1 LHAKKFEQRLPPYI
15 NYKMANIPNDW
26 LCPIS
31 LSIMKDPV
39 IAQDGHTYEREAITQ
54 WFATN
59 DRSPKTNEPL
69 SSTALI
75 ANIALRNTI
84 QEFFA
89 ANPQALTSVA
99 APLFTPSPLTT
110 TITKKGSTIHVS
122 VSAPS
127 TGKRQPIVLI
137 AIVDNS
143 GSMGEVAD
151 ADAAESF
158 GYTRMDLVKHTIKT
172 MAAVLGP
179 DDMLG
184 IVTYSTMAKVVC
196 KPTQMTEEGRAR
208 IHKCLETIHPDSQT
222 NIYDG
227 IRQAAALASAPELAG
242 RNIAAL
248 LLTDGFPN
256 VNPPRGIV
264 PTLRQMELKN
274 RWTLHTFGF
283 GYNLDSALL
292 SEIAE
297 WGGGLFGFIPDCS
310 MVATIFINFL
320 ATMLSTAALN
330 ETIQCGS
337 NTLQTGPIQ
346 YGQSRDF
353 ILSVDDVD
361 ATEVDR
367 LDGFAE
373 SLSIYIGGIKKALTL
388 AKKLKHQDAVATLR
402 DAATSIIGL
411 GNVKAQEFVRDLQ
424 GEDPEGQVGMAPEQ
438 KFFAKWGEHYLR
450 SYLRA
455 QELQQCMNFKD
466 PGLQVYGG
474 ELFRE
479 IQLLA
484 DKAFDA
490 LPAPIPSGKP
500 PQPVSHVFGG
510 VPLTSPRSLTQS
522 FNNPTGGCFQGDCK
536 VLMADGSR
544 RPIKNTNPGEMVW
557 TPSGPSQILVVLT
570 CSTKNKSQP
579 MSQINS
585 LLITPWHPILQGG
598 KWIFPADLAFYSERM
613 IQTVYNLVL
622 DSGHIIDI
630 EGIKACTL
638 AHGFEEPVVQHPYF
652 GTAAVIDDL
661 KKVPG
666 WDIGRP
672 TFTNLVTVRDKVTGV
687 VSGWVDLI

>member
-1 LHAKKFEQRLPPYI
+1 
-15 NYKMANIPNDW
+15 
-26 LCPIS
+26 
-31 LSIMKDPV
+31 MKDPV

-54 WFATN
+54 WFIMN
-59 DRSPKTNEPL
+59 DRSPKTNAVI

-75 ANIALRNTI
+75 PNIALRNTI
-84 QEFFA
+84 QDFLA
-89 ANPQALTSVA
+89 ANPQALLSVA
-99 APLFTPSPLTT
+99 APLFSPAPLTT
-110 TITKKGSTIHVS
+110 KITKKGSTVHVS
-122 VSAPS
+122 VSAPT

-179 DDMLG
+179 EDMLG

-208 IHKCLETIHPDSQT
+208 IHMCLTTIHPDSQT

-353 ILSVDDVD
+353 IL
-361 ATEVDR
+361 TEDIDTTAVTQIDT
-367 LDGFAE
+367 FAE
-373 SLSIYIGGIKKALTL
+373 SRDLYIGGIKKALTL

-510 VPLTSPRSLTQS
+510 GPINSPRSLTQS

-544 RPIKNTNPGEMVW
+544 RPIKDTNPGEMIW
-557 TPSGPSQILVVLT
+557 TPSGPSQILAVLT

-579 MSQINS
+579 LSQINS
-585 LLITPWHPILQGG
+585 LQITPWHPILQGG

-638 AHGFEEPVVQHPYF
+638 AHNFEEPVVQHPYF
-652 GTAAVIDDL
+652 GTAAVIEDL

-687 VSGWVDLI
+687 VCGWVDLI

>member
-1 LHAKKFEQRLPPYI
+1 
-15 NYKMANIPNDW
+15 
-26 LCPIS
+26 
-31 LSIMKDPV
+31 MKDPV

-54 WFATN
+54 WFAMN
-59 DRSPKTNEPL
+59 DRSPKTNAVI

-75 ANIALRNTI
+75 PNIALRNTI

-137 AIVDNS
+137 GIVDNS
-143 GSMGEVAD
+143 GSMGDVAD
-151 ADAAESF
+151 AEATESF

-179 DDMLG
+179 EDMLA

-346 YGQSRDF
+346 FGQSRDF

-402 DAATSIIGL
+402 DTATSIAAL

-438 KFFAKWGEHYLR
+438 RFFAKWGEHYLR

-484 DKAFDA
+484 DKAFDS
-490 LPAPIPSGKP
+490 LPAPIPSGRP
-500 PQPVSHVFGG
+500 PTVSHVFGG
-510 VPLTSPRSLTQS
+510 GPINSPRSLTQS
-522 FNNPTGGCFQGDCK
+522 FNNPTGGCFAGNCR
-536 VLMADGSR
+536 VMMADGSR

-557 TPSGPSQILVVLT
+557 TPSGPSQILAVLT

-579 MSQINS
+579 LSQINS
-585 LLITPWHPILQGG
+585 LQITPWHPIQRGG
-598 KWIFPADLAFYSERM
+598 KWVFPADISFYSERM

-622 DSGHIIDI
+622 LDHHIIDI
-630 EGIKACTL
+630 EGVLACTL
-638 AHGFEEPVVQHPYF
+638 AHNFEEPVVKHPYF
-652 GTAAVIDDL
+652 GTAAVIEDL

-687 VSGWVDLI
+687 VCGWVDTGGA